1 MATYS
6 GTTTYKAY
14 WEYDTSLH
22 GSESTSK
29 IGVDYQTSAHYY
41 VYRGVRLIKPP
52 ETANVP
58 SDTSQITKI
67 TLSMSVDAQSS
78 DRSVTVIYGG
88 LNSYSGTSSEVYTAI
103 WQMTSAGS
111 VSVAA
116 EGDKTATVEITDQSM
131 INKMMSHGI
140 GLRLASETAPAA
152 YDDQSITYVSI
163 KYTLEFTNATIP
175 PVATLKNATDSVMC
189 SALYNIGWTYSQF
202 SNSAQNGVECDVDNH
217 GTWVNNFTYD
227 STFSAISGLRAA
239 TMNKA
244 KYPAITVASEDVNV
258 RLRAVSVAGVW
269 SEYST
274 MVLTLKFPVCTAVSP
289 SGDETKLA
297 SEAITLTWQVSAV
310 DSLDIGTYP
319 SKFDIQYSQNGGE
332 SWVDIAKKVAA
343 SGSAGTYT
351 YTVAANTLPA
361 GIIKWRVR
369 AYVASSLSGEYTVDE
384 WGSETFACRVQ
395 AGTSSVTCNGK
406 PQPTLSWT
414 SSSQVAFQVRFDTYD
429 SGAVYSTATSYT
441 IPKLY
446 TDGVY
451 AVQVRTQASDGQWSE
466 WTDVEY
472 VTIKNVSTA
481 ATLSI
486 SAQATRHAAVIT
498 WTGTADKFILYRN
511 GTPIYAGTAKTYTDV
526 SANGEAT
533 YFVRALASSGYY
545 TQGAS
550 VTVNAVPQNDCMYSI
565 DNAEWIPLMYSLS
578 SRTRSYSK
586 SAEVTYKHYAGR
598 EKPIAYYTGATTRQV
613 SVAYAFKTCTEVEKL
628 NGLIGKTVI
637 YKDTRGGLLTGVLG
651 SVSLT
656 AGTRLY
662 SASFS
667 ITEVDVEDE
676 VIL

>member
-6 GTTTYKAY
+6 GTTTVTAY
-14 WEYDTSLH
+14 TKTTRNSTGNTAYDTKR
-22 GSESTSK
+22 STLVGREDETYTYS
-29 IGVDYQTSAHYY
+29 I
-41 VYRGVRLIKPP
+41 YRGVRTISPS
-52 ETANVP
+52 ETANIP
-58 SDTSQITKI
+58 SDITQISKI
-67 TLSMSVDAQSS
+67 TLEIETYAFNNNI
-78 DRSVTVIYGG
+78 TVIYGG
-88 LNSYSGTSSEVYTAI
+88 LGSSSNTASAMYTI
-103 WQMTSAGS
+103 IGQMEKIGS
-111 VSVAA
+111 VTVSERETKTVTSV
-116 EGDKTATVEITDQSM
+116 ITDQTTIS
-131 INKMMSHGI
+131 KMMTNGI
-140 GLRLASETAPAA
+140 GLRLSDETLSDAQALVT
-152 YDDQSITYVSI
+152 IG
-163 KYTLEFTNATIP
+163 YTLEYTNTTIP
-175 PVATLKNATDSVMC
+175 PVTTLKNTTGSVMC
-189 SALYNIGWTYSQF
+189 SALHSIGWTYSQF
-202 SNSAQNGVECDVDNH
+202 SDSAQNGVECDVDNH
-217 GTWVNNFTYD
+217 GTWANNFTYD

-244 KYPAITVASEDVNV
+244 KYPAITAASEDVNV
-258 RLRAVSVAGVW
+258 RLRAVSAAGVW

-289 SGDETKLA
+289 SGGETKLA
-297 SEAITLTWQVSAV
+297 SDSITLTWQVSAV

-332 SWVDIAKKVAA
+332 LWIDIAKKVAA

-351 YTVAANTLPA
+351 YTIAANTLPA

-395 AGTSSVTCNGK
+395 AGTSSVTCDGK

-429 SGAVYSTATSYT
+429 SGAVYSTVTSYT

-446 TDGVY
+446 TDGTY

-466 WTDVEY
+466 WTDTEY

-486 SAQATRHAAVIT
+486 SAQTTRHAAVVT

-526 SANGEAT
+526 LVNGEAT
-533 YFVRALASSGYY
+533 YFVRALASTGYY

-586 SAEVTYKHYAGR
+586 STEVTYKHYAGR
-598 EKPIAYYTGATTRQV
+598 EKPIAYNTGATTRQV
-613 SVAYAFKTCTEVEKL
+613 SVAYAFKTYAEVERL

-637 YKDTRGGLLTGVLG
+637 YKDTRGGVLTGVLG

-676 VIL
+676 VTI

>member
-6 GTTTYKAY
+6 GTMTFTAYTKTTRNSTGNTA
-14 WEYDTSLH
+14 YDTKR
-22 GSESTSK
+22 STLVGRNDETYTYS
-29 IGVDYQTSAHYY
+29 I
-41 VYRGVRLIKPP
+41 YRGVRTISPP
-52 ETANVP
+52 ETANIP
-58 SDTSQITKI
+58 SDITQISKI
-67 TLSMSVDAQSS
+67 TLEIETYAYNNNI
-78 DRSVTVIYGG
+78 TVIYGG
-88 LNSYSGTSSEVYTAI
+88 LGSSSNTASAMYTI
-103 WQMTSAGS
+103 IGQMEKIGS
-111 VSVAA
+111 VTVSDRETKTVTSV
-116 EGDKTATVEITDQSM
+116 ITDQTTIS
-131 INKMMSHGI
+131 KMMTNGI
-140 GLRLASETAPAA
+140 GLRLSDETLSDAQALVT
-152 YDDQSITYVSI
+152 IG
-163 KYTLEFTNATIP
+163 YTLEYTNTTIP
-175 PVATLKNATDSVMC
+175 PVTTFKNTTGSVMC
-189 SALYNIGWTYSQF
+189 SALHSIGWTYSQF
-202 SNSAQNGVECDVDNH
+202 SDSAQNGVECDVDNH
-217 GTWVNNFTYD
+217 GTWANNFTYD
-227 STFSAISGLRAA
+227 STFTAISGLRAA

-244 KYPAITVASEDVNV
+244 KYPAITAASEDVNV
-258 RLRAVSVAGVW
+258 RLRAVSAAGVW

-289 SGDETKLA
+289 SGGETKLA
-297 SEAITLTWQVSAV
+297 SDSITLTWQVSAV

-332 SWVDIAKKVAA
+332 LWIDIAKKVAA

-351 YTVAANTLPA
+351 YTIAANTLPA

-395 AGTSSVTCNGK
+395 AGTSSVTCDGK

-429 SGAVYSTATSYT
+429 SGAVYSTVTSYT

-446 TDGVY
+446 TDGTY

-466 WTDVEY
+466 WTDTEY

-486 SAQATRHAAVIT
+486 SAQTTRHAAVVT

-526 SANGEAT
+526 LVNGEAT

>member
-14 WEYDTSLH
+14 WEYDASLY
-22 GSESTSK
+22 GSKSTTL
-29 IGVDYQTSAHYY
+29 IGVDCQTSSDYY
-41 VYRGVRLIKPP
+41 VYRGVRFIKPP
-52 ETANVP
+52 DTANVP
-58 SDTSQITKI
+58 SDTSQIVKI
-67 TLSMSVDAQSS
+67 TLSIEVNVRTSARNVS
-78 DRSVTVIYGG
+78 VIYGG
-88 LNSYSGTSSEVYTAI
+88 LNSYSGSSATVYTAI
-103 WQMTSAGS
+103 GQMTSAGS

-116 EGDKTATVEITDQSM
+116 DQTKTVTVEITNQSM
-131 INKMMSHGI
+131 ISKMMSYGI
-140 GLRLASETAPAA
+140 GLRLADETPPTD
-152 YDDQSITYVSI
+152 YTDESHTYVSVE
-163 KYTLEFTNATIP
+163 YTLEYTNTTIP
-175 PVATLKNATDSVMC
+175 PVITLKNTIGSVMC
-189 SALYNIGWTYSQF
+189 SALYSIGWTYSQF
-202 SNSAQNGVECDVDNH
+202 SDSAQNGVECDVDNH
-217 GTWVNNFTYD
+217 GTWTNNFTYD

-244 KYPAITVASEDVNV
+244 KYPAVTSASEDVNV
-258 RLRAVSVAGVW
+258 RLRAVSAAGVW

-289 SGDETKLA
+289 DSGEVKLA
-297 SEAITLTWQVSAV
+297 SDSITLTWTASAV
-310 DSLDIGTYP
+310 DGLDIGTYP
-319 SKFDIQYSQNGGE
+319 SKFDIQYSQDGGE

-351 YTVAANTLPA
+351 YTIAANTLPA

-369 AYVASSLSGEYTVDE
+369 AYVASSLSGEYTIDE
-384 WGSETFACRVQ
+384 WGSETFTCRVQ
-395 AGTSSVTCNGK
+395 AGTSSVTCDGK

-414 SSSQVAFQVRFDTYD
+414 SSSQVAFQVKFDTYD

-446 TDGVY
+446 ADGIY

-486 SAQATRHAAVIT
+486 SAQATRHAAAVV
-498 WTGTADKFILYRN
+498 WTGTADKFVLYRN
-511 GTPIYAGTAKTYTDV
+511 GTPIYAGAAKTYTDV
-526 SANGEAT
+526 SVNGEAT
-533 YFVRALASSGYY
+533 YFIRAVASTGYY

-550 VTVNAVPQNDCMYSI
+550 VTVNAVPQNDCMYSV
-565 DNAEWIPLMYSLS
+565 DDTEWVPLMYSLS

-586 SAEVTYKHYAGR
+586 SAEITYKHYAGR
-598 EKPIAYYTGATTRQV
+598 EKPIAYSTGATTRQV
-613 SVAYAFKTCTEVEKL
+613 SVAYAFKTYAEAEKL

-637 YKDTRGGLLTGVLG
+637 YKDTRGGVLTGVLG

-656 AGTRLY
+656 VGTRLY
-662 SASFS
+662 SASFT
-667 ITEVDVEDE
+667 ITEVDAEDE
-676 VIL
+676 VTI